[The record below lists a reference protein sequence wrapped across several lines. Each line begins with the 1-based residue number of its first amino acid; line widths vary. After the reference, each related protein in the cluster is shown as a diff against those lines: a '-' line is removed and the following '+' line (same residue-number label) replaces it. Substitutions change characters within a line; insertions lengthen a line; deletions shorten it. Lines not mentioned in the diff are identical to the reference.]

1 MAAATKGPFPLS
13 EAFFLFRFI
22 KIPYFTQT
30 TARCVIFYSI
40 KSCSYKNFNIIFEIT
55 KLTEH
60 DLVESHL
67 NSFCTFFFQFCT
79 TIVVPDTMK
88 YSTNL
93 NTDAK
98 NV

>member
-1 MAAATKGPFPLS
+1 MAAATKEPFPPTD
-13 EAFFLFRFI
+13 AFLLFRFI

-30 TARCVIFYSI
+30 TARCVIFCSI
-40 KSCSYKNFNIIFEIT
+40 KSRSNKNFNIIFEIT
-55 KLTEH
+55 KRTEH
-60 DLVESHL
+60 DLVESHF
-67 NSFCTFFFQFCT
+67 NSFCTFFFLFCT
-79 TIVVPDTMK
+79 TTVVPDTMK